1 MLGKKALIVI
11 NNGLF
16 EGIDACL
23 IRLVLGEK
31 SRTVISNGVDT
42 AFNDYLMYKF
52 VCNVMK

>member
-16 EGIDACL
+16 QGIDAYL

-31 SRTVISNGVDT
+31 SLTVISNGLDT
-42 AFNDYLMYKF
+42 AFNDHL
-52 VCNVMK
+52 V